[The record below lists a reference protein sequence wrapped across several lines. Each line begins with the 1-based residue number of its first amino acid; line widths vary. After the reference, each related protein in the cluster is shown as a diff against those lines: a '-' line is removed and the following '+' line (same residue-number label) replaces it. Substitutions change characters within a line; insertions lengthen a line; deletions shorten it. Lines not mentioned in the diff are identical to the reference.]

1 MLYLFKKFL
10 SLISKEVQET
20 QMDFFS
26 LTVALDSQFLCKTN

>member
-20 QMDFFS
+20 QMDLFS
-26 LTVALDSQFLCKTN
+26 LTIAIDPQFLCKTN